1 MKIWLK
7 TVLAAA
13 AGLSIGALLA
23 RRDAQVAELVS
34 SLARIAT
41 QFGGY
46 AVFPCVFFGLVIG
59 THQLRAGG
67 AALRVYRRLVL
78 YLAGSTALLVGVGI
92 AVVLLLAPERI
103 PVVMI
108 VDSATYAVPS
118 LLDSA
123 ATALPANLFRAFV
136 NDGPLLLPVVVLALV
151 IGFSLDFDTAITGPV
166 IQLTDS
172 LSRIFFQINSLI
184 VEVFWI
190 AIVAIGAATLI
201 SLGAAE
207 LALYRELIL
216 ILVIVVIVLYLVV
229 FPGLLYLLGERTNPY
244 RWLYAALGPAL
255 AGALTGDAYVSLGSL
270 LVHGRGSF
278 GLPRTVTSAVFPLFA
293 LFGRAGTALVM
304 GISYL
309 MVLRSYT
316 SFGVTAEQVLW
327 AALFSFLISFAVG
340 TVPGQGAMVGLA
352 LLWTMSG
359 HGLREGHLI
368 MQPLAPLLVSTAVLL
383 DVTTAALAAHL
394 VGRGERGV
402 RPVTVRDFA

>member
-13 AGLSIGALLA
+13 AGLLIGAVLA
-23 RRDAQVAELVS
+23 RRDGQVAELAS

-59 THQLRAGG
+59 THQLRAAG

-78 YLAGSTALLVGVGI
+78 YLAGSTALLVVIGI
-92 AVVLLLAPERI
+92 AAVLLLTPERI
-103 PVVMI
+103 PVVVI
-108 VDSATYAVPS
+108 VDPATYAVPS
-118 LLDSA
+118 LLDGA
-123 ATALPANLFRAFV
+123 AAALPANLFRAFV
-136 NDGPLLLPVVVLALV
+136 SDGPLLLPVVVLGLV
-151 IGFSLDFDTAITGPV
+151 IGFSLDFDTTITGPV

-172 LSRIFFQINSLI
+172 LARIFFQINSLV

-190 AIVAIGAATLI
+190 AIVAISAAMLI
-201 SLGAAE
+201 SIGSAE
-207 LALYRELIL
+207 LTLYRELVIIL
-216 ILVIVVIVLYLVV
+216 LIVVIVLYLGV

-255 AGALTGDAYVSLGSL
+255 AGAVTGDAYVSLGSL

-304 GISYL
+304 GLSYL
-309 MVLRSYT
+309 TVLRSYT
-316 SFGVTAEQVLW
+316 SFGLTAEQVLW
-327 AALFSFLISFAVG
+327 AALFSFLVSFALG
-340 TVPGQGAMVGLA
+340 TAPGQGAMAGLA
-352 LLWTMSG
+352 LLWTLSG
-359 HGLREGHLI
+359 HGLREGYLI
-368 MQPLAPLLVSTAVLL
+368 MQPIAPLLVSTAVLL

-394 VGRGERGV
+394 TGRGERGV

>member
-13 AGLSIGALLA
+13 AGLLIGAVLA
-23 RRDAQVAELVS
+23 RRDGQVAELAS

-59 THQLRAGG
+59 THQLRAAG
-67 AALRVYRRLVL
+67 AALRIYGRLVL
-78 YLAGSTALLVGVGI
+78 YLAGSTALLVVVGI
-92 AVVLLLAPERI
+92 AAVLLLAPERI
-103 PVVMI
+103 PIVVI
-108 VDSATYAVPS
+108 ADPATYAMPS

-123 ATALPANLFRAFV
+123 AAALPANLFRALV
-136 NDGPLLLPVVVLALV
+136 SDGPLLLPVVVLALV
-151 IGFSLDFDTAITGPV
+151 IGFNLDFDAAITGPV
-166 IQLTDS
+166 IRITDA

-190 AIVAIGAATLI
+190 AIVVIGAATLI

-207 LALYRELIL
+207 LALYRELVIL
-216 ILVIVVIVLYLVV
+216 LVIVVIVLYLGV
-229 FPGLLYLLGERTNPY
+229 FPALLYLLGERTNPY

-304 GISYL
+304 GLSYL
-309 MVLRSYT
+309 LVLRSYT
-316 SFGVTAEQVLW
+316 SFGVTGEQILW
-327 AALFSFLISFAVG
+327 AALFSFLISFVVG
-340 TVPGQGAMVGLA
+340 TTPGPGAMVGLA

-359 HGLREGHLI
+359 HGLREGYLI
-368 MQPLAPLLVSTAVLL
+368 MQPIASLLVSTAVLL

-394 VGRGERGV
+394 LGRGERGV

>member
-13 AGLSIGALLA
+13 AGLLVGAVLA
-23 RRDAQVAELVS
+23 RRDGQVAELAS
-34 SLARIAT
+34 SLAPIAT

-59 THQLRAGG
+59 THQLRAAG
-67 AALRVYRRLVL
+67 AALRIYGRLVL
-78 YLAGSTALLVGVGI
+78 YLAGSTALLVVVGI
-92 AVVLLLAPERI
+92 AAVLLLAPERI
-103 PVVMI
+103 PIVVI
-108 VDSATYAVPS
+108 VDPATYAMPS

-123 ATALPANLFRAFV
+123 AAALPANLFRALV
-136 NDGPLLLPVVVLALV
+136 SDGPLLLPVVVLALV
-151 IGFSLDFDTAITGPV
+151 IGFNLDFDAAITGPV
-166 IQLTDS
+166 IRITDA
-172 LSRIFFQINSLI
+172 LSRLFFQINSLI

-190 AIVAIGAATLI
+190 AVVVIGAATLI

-207 LALYRELIL
+207 LALYRELVIL
-216 ILVIVVIVLYLVV
+216 LVIVVIVLYLGV
-229 FPGLLYLLGERTNPY
+229 FPALLYLLGERTNPY

-304 GISYL
+304 GLSYL
-309 MVLRSYT
+309 LVLRSYT
-316 SFGVTAEQVLW
+316 SFGVTGEQILW
-327 AALFSFLISFAVG
+327 AALFSFLISFVVG
-340 TVPGQGAMVGLA
+340 TTPGQGAMVGLA

-359 HGLREGHLI
+359 HGLREGYLI
-368 MQPLAPLLVSTAVLL
+368 MQPIASLLVSTAVLL

>member
-13 AGLSIGALLA
+13 AGLLVGSLLA
-23 RRDAQVAELVS
+23 RRDGQVAELAS
-34 SLARIAT
+34 SLAHVAT
-41 QFGGY
+41 RFGGY

-59 THQLRAGG
+59 THQLRVAG
-67 AALRVYRRLVL
+67 AVRRVYRRLAL
-78 YLAGSTALLVGVGI
+78 YLAGSTALLVVIGVG
-92 AVVLLLAPERI
+92 AVLLLAPERI
-103 PVVMI
+103 PIVVI
-108 VDSATYAVPS
+108 VDPATYALPN

-123 ATALPANLFRAFV
+123 AAALPTNLFRAFV
-136 NDGPLLLPVVVLALV
+136 SDGPLLLPLVVLALV
-151 IGFSLDFDTAITGPV
+151 IGFSLDFDTTITGPV

-172 LSRIFFQINSLI
+172 LARIFFQINSLI

-207 LALYRELIL
+207 LALYGELII
-216 ILVIVVIVLYLVV
+216 ILVIVVVVLYLGV
-229 FPGLLYLLGERTNPY
+229 FPGMLYLLGERSNPY

-278 GLPRTVTSAVFPLFA
+278 GLPRTVAAAVFPLFA

-304 GISYL
+304 SLSYL

-316 SFGVTAEQVLW
+316 SFEVTAEQVLW
-327 AALFSFLISFAVG
+327 AALFSFLISFVVG
-340 TVPGQGAMVGLA
+340 TAPGQGAMVGLA
-352 LLWTMSG
+352 TLWTMSG
-359 HGLREGHLI
+359 HGLREGYLI
-368 MQPLAPLLVSTAVLL
+368 MQPIAPLLVSTAVLL

-394 VGRGERGV
+394 VGRRERGV
-402 RPVTVRDFA
+402 RPVMVRDFV

>member
-13 AGLSIGALLA
+13 AGLLIGAVLA
-23 RRDAQVAELVS
+23 RRDGQVAELAS

-59 THQLRAGG
+59 THQLRAAG
-67 AALRVYRRLVL
+67 AALRIYGRLVL
-78 YLAGSTALLVGVGI
+78 YLAGSTALLVVVGI
-92 AVVLLLAPERI
+92 AAVLLLAPERI
-103 PVVMI
+103 PIVVI
-108 VDSATYAVPS
+108 VDPATYAMPS

-123 ATALPANLFRAFV
+123 AAALPANLFRALV
-136 NDGPLLLPVVVLALV
+136 SDGPLLLPVVVLALV
-151 IGFSLDFDTAITGPV
+151 IGFNLDFDAAITGPV
-166 IQLTDS
+166 IRITDA

-190 AIVAIGAATLI
+190 AIVVIGAATLI

-207 LALYRELIL
+207 LALYRELVIL
-216 ILVIVVIVLYLVV
+216 LVIVVIVLYLGV
-229 FPGLLYLLGERTNPY
+229 FPALLYLLGERTNPY

-304 GISYL
+304 GLSYL
-309 MVLRSYT
+309 LVLRSYT
-316 SFGVTAEQVLW
+316 SFGVTGEQILW
-327 AALFSFLISFAVG
+327 AALFSFLISFVVG
-340 TVPGQGAMVGLA
+340 TTPGQGAMVGLA

-359 HGLREGHLI
+359 HGLREGYLI
-368 MQPLAPLLVSTAVLL
+368 LQPIASLLVSTAVLL

>member
-13 AGLSIGALLA
+13 AGLLIGAVLA
-23 RRDAQVAELVS
+23 RRDAQGAELVS
-34 SLARIAT
+34 SLARLAT
-41 QFGGY
+41 RFGGY

-59 THQLRAGG
+59 SHQLRAAG
-67 AALRVYRRLVL
+67 ATLRVYRRLVL
-78 YLAGSTALLVGVGI
+78 YLAGSTALLVVVGM
-92 AVVLLLAPERI
+92 AAVLLLVPERI
-103 PVVMI
+103 PVVAI
-108 VDSATYAVPS
+108 VDPATYAIPS

-123 ATALPANLFRAFV
+123 AAALPANLFRAFV
-136 NDGPLLLPVVVLALV
+136 SDGPLLLPVVVLALV
-151 IGFSLDFDTAITGPV
+151 IGFSLDFDTTITAPV
-166 IQLTDS
+166 IQLADS
-172 LSRIFFQINSLI
+172 LSRVFFQINSLI

-190 AIVAIGAATLI
+190 AIVAISAATLI
-201 SLGAAE
+201 ALGAAE
-207 LALYRELIL
+207 LALYRELVVL
-216 ILVIVVIVLYLVV
+216 LVIVVIVLYLGV

-304 GISYL
+304 GLSYL

-340 TVPGQGAMVGLA
+340 TAPGQGAMAGLA

-359 HGLREGHLI
+359 HGLREGYLI
-368 MQPLAPLLVSTAVLL
+368 MQPIAPLLVSAAVLL

-394 VGRGERGV
+394 VGRRERGV

>member
-13 AGLSIGALLA
+13 AGLLIGAVLA
-23 RRDAQVAELVS
+23 RRDGQVAELAS

-59 THQLRAGG
+59 THQLRAAG
-67 AALRVYRRLVL
+67 AALRIYGRLVL
-78 YLAGSTALLVGVGI
+78 YLAGSTALLVVVGI
-92 AVVLLLAPERI
+92 AAVLLLAPERI
-103 PVVMI
+103 PIVVI
-108 VDSATYAVPS
+108 ADPETYAMPS

-123 ATALPANLFRAFV
+123 AAALPANLFRALV
-136 NDGPLLLPVVVLALV
+136 SDGPLLLPVVVLALV
-151 IGFSLDFDTAITGPV
+151 IGFNLDFDVAITGPV
-166 IQLTDS
+166 IRITDA
-172 LSRIFFQINSLI
+172 LSRLFFQINSLI

-190 AIVAIGAATLI
+190 AVVVIGAATLI

-207 LALYRELIL
+207 LALYRELVIL
-216 ILVIVVIVLYLVV
+216 LVIVVVVLYLGV
-229 FPGLLYLLGERTNPY
+229 FPALLYLLGERTNPY

-304 GISYL
+304 GLSYL
-309 MVLRSYT
+309 LVLRSYT
-316 SFGVTAEQVLW
+316 SFGVTGEQILW
-327 AALFSFLISFAVG
+327 AALFSFLISFVVG
-340 TVPGQGAMVGLA
+340 TTPGPGAMVGLA

-359 HGLREGHLI
+359 HGLREGYLI
-368 MQPLAPLLVSTAVLL
+368 MQPIASLLVSTAVLL

-394 VGRGERGV
+394 LGRGERGV

>member
-13 AGLSIGALLA
+13 AGLLIGAVLA
-23 RRDAQVAELVS
+23 RRDGQVAELAS

-59 THQLRAGG
+59 THQLRAAG

-78 YLAGSTALLVGVGI
+78 YLAGSTALLVVIGI
-92 AVVLLLAPERI
+92 AAVLLLTPERI
-103 PVVMI
+103 PVVVI
-108 VDSATYAVPS
+108 VDPATYAIPS
-118 LLDSA
+118 LLDGA
-123 ATALPANLFRAFV
+123 AAALPANLFRAFV
-136 NDGPLLLPVVVLALV
+136 SDGPLLLPVVVLGLV
-151 IGFSLDFDTAITGPV
+151 IGFSLDFDTTITGPV

-172 LSRIFFQINSLI
+172 LARIFFQINSLV

-190 AIVAIGAATLI
+190 AIVAISAAMLI
-201 SLGAAE
+201 SIGSAE
-207 LALYRELIL
+207 LTLYRELVIIL
-216 ILVIVVIVLYLVV
+216 LIVVIVLYLGV

-255 AGALTGDAYVSLGSL
+255 AGAVTGDAYVSLGSL

-304 GISYL
+304 GLSYL
-309 MVLRSYT
+309 TVLRSYT
-316 SFGVTAEQVLW
+316 SFGLTAEQVLW
-327 AALFSFLISFAVG
+327 AALFSFLVSFALG
-340 TVPGQGAMVGLA
+340 TAPGQGAMAGLA
-352 LLWTMSG
+352 LLWTLSG
-359 HGLREGHLI
+359 HGLREGYLI
-368 MQPLAPLLVSTAVLL
+368 MQPIAPLLVSTAVLL

-394 VGRGERGV
+394 TGRGERGV

>member
-13 AGLSIGALLA
+13 AGLLIGAVLA
-23 RRDAQVAELVS
+23 RRDGQVAELAS

-59 THQLRAGG
+59 THQLRAAG
-67 AALRVYRRLVL
+67 AALRIYGRLVL
-78 YLAGSTALLVGVGI
+78 YLAGSTALLVVVGI
-92 AVVLLLAPERI
+92 AAVLLLAPERI
-103 PVVMI
+103 PIVVI
-108 VDSATYAVPS
+108 VDPATYAMPS

-123 ATALPANLFRAFV
+123 AAALPANLFRALV
-136 NDGPLLLPVVVLALV
+136 SDGPLLLPVVVLALV
-151 IGFSLDFDTAITGPV
+151 IGFNLDFDAAITGPV
-166 IQLTDS
+166 IRITDA
-172 LSRIFFQINSLI
+172 LSRLFFQINSLI

-190 AIVAIGAATLI
+190 AIVVIGAATLI

-207 LALYRELIL
+207 LALYRELAIL
-216 ILVIVVIVLYLVV
+216 LVIVVIVLYLGV
-229 FPGLLYLLGERTNPY
+229 FPALLYLLGERTNPY

-304 GISYL
+304 GLSYL
-309 MVLRSYT
+309 LVLRSYT
-316 SFGVTAEQVLW
+316 SFGVTGEQILW
-327 AALFSFLISFAVG
+327 AALFSFLISFVVG
-340 TVPGQGAMVGLA
+340 TTPGPGAMVGLA

-359 HGLREGHLI
+359 HGLREGYLI
-368 MQPLAPLLVSTAVLL
+368 MQPIASLLVSTAVLL

>member
-13 AGLSIGALLA
+13 AGLLIGAVLA
-23 RRDAQVAELVS
+23 RRDGQVAELVS

-59 THQLRAGG
+59 THQLRAAG

-78 YLAGSTALLVGVGI
+78 YLAGSTALLVVIGI
-92 AVVLLLAPERI
+92 AAVLLLTPERI
-103 PVVMI
+103 PVVVI
-108 VDSATYAVPS
+108 VDPATYAIPS
-118 LLDSA
+118 LLDGA
-123 ATALPANLFRAFV
+123 AAALPANLFQAFV
-136 NDGPLLLPVVVLALV
+136 SDGPLLLPVVVLGLV
-151 IGFSLDFDTAITGPV
+151 IGFSLDFDTTITGPV

-172 LSRIFFQINSLI
+172 LARIFFQINSLV
-184 VEVFWI
+184 VEVYWI
-190 AIVAIGAATLI
+190 AIVAISAAMLI
-201 SLGAAE
+201 SIGAAE
-207 LALYRELIL
+207 LTLYRELVIIL
-216 ILVIVVIVLYLVV
+216 LIVVIVLYLGV

-255 AGALTGDAYVSLGSL
+255 AGAVTGDAYVSLGSL

-304 GISYL
+304 GLSYL
-309 MVLRSYT
+309 TVLRSYT

-327 AALFSFLISFAVG
+327 AALFSFLVSFALG
-340 TVPGQGAMVGLA
+340 TAPGQGAMAGLA
-352 LLWTMSG
+352 LLWSMSG
-359 HGLREGHLI
+359 HGLREGYLI
-368 MQPLAPLLVSTAVLL
+368 MQPIAPLLVSTAVLL

-394 VGRGERGV
+394 TGRGERGV